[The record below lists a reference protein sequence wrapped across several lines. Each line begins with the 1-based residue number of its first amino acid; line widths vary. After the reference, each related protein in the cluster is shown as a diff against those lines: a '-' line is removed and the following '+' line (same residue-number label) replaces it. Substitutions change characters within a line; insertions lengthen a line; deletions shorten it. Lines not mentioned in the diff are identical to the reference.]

1 MADDRLNLDFA
12 DHWKGLLAVGLLLEA
27 VGLLAF
33 LMPFWSTLAV
43 TILIGWLFFIGGLSR
58 LFMLFRANRVVGWWP
73 GFWWS
78 FLSASLAM
86 GIGLIVV
93 LNPLP
98 GMISLTFVIA
108 ALFLFEG
115 LAAILVSLDFRH
127 HTRHWMWML
136 FSGLLNVLLVIL
148 IFASWPASA
157 TWVIGILAGVNLFL
171 VGLPMVVLSLATHF
185 GGHQR

>member
-1 MADDRLNLDFA
+1 
-12 DHWKGLLAVGLLLEA
+12 
-27 VGLLAF
+27 
-33 LMPFWSTLAV
+33 
-43 TILIGWLFFIGGLSR
+43 
-58 LFMLFRANRVVGWWP
+58 
-73 GFWWS
+73 
-78 FLSASLAM
+78 
-86 GIGLIVV
+86 
-93 LNPLP
+93 
-98 GMISLTFVIA
+98 VIA
-108 ALFLFEG
+108 ALFFFEG
-115 LAAILVSLDFRH
+115 LAAILASLDFRH